1 MIRPLA
7 ATLGLLLAA
16 GCAADRPPV
25 VAEPVAIAPEVG
37 PEVATGVGGVSVVER
52 RRGDGF
58 FAWLRGEEPVLASG
72 EAPQLAWAHRPE
84 ADRWTEATLAALRD
98 HGAVLPA
105 SSPEGIEAWCPAYVE
120 ASLEDREAFWAG
132 LISTLAKHESTW
144 RPEAVGGGGR
154 WFGLVQIAPATADG
168 HGCRAQSGSAL
179 KDGAAN
185 LSCAVRIM
193 ATKVRSGAAGSG
205 VRAIA
210 SDWGPFHSAAKRD
223 EMRAW
228 VKAQPF
234 CSAD

>member
-1 MIRPLA
+1 MLRPIAL
-7 ATLGLLLAA
+7 TLSVLLVA
-16 GCAADRPPV
+16 GCAAERVLVPV
-25 VAEPVAIAPEVG
+25 DPIATAPEVG
-37 PEVATGVGGVSVVER
+37 PEVADPMVER
-52 RRGDGF
+52 RRGGF
-58 FAWLRGEEPVLASG
+58 LARLRGLGGGVVEANAEESPR
-72 EAPQLAWAHRPE
+72 LAWAHRPE
-84 ADRWTEATLAALRD
+84 AERWTEATLAALRG

-105 SSPEGIEAWCPAYVE
+105 SEPEGIDTWCPVYAE

-132 LISTLAKHESTW
+132 LISALAKHESTW

-193 ATKVRSGAAGSG
+193 ATKVRNGAGRRG

-210 SDWGPFHSAAKRD
+210 RDWGPFHSAAKRD

-228 VKAQPF
+228 VRSQPF
-234 CSAD
+234 CAAG